1 MKKLLLLLFLALLV
15 GCSSHISPPSTIF
28 VDTNKDKKIDKSID
42 TIVDAFDKRDAAEL
56 KSLLHKDVIQSNPNI
71 ENEINRAFD
80 FYKGTSVKYTRNNNE
95 STIIDDGNIQYVSY
109 ATISVETDQDSYS
122 IHIAYNVKDKKHPE
136 KEGIYAIKIL
146 PLSIYADYYY
156 YAYGDSNKMNEMS
169 DELPE
174 EVQIADCDKECKQY
188 GMGVFTYTKEDIM
201 EAYYK
206 KNGKKMMLANPSD
219 EAPISNSATEGHTQ
233 CHTGDGSR
241 PLKKSP
247 ISKVFK

>member
-1 MKKLLLLLFLALLV
+1 MKKILPLIILLLLV
-15 GCSSHISPPSTIF
+15 GCSSSVRPPSTIF
-28 VDTNKDKKIDKSID
+28 VDTNKDKKIDNAID

-156 YAYGDSNKMNEMS
+156 CAYGDSNKMNEMS

-174 EVQIADCDKECKQY
+174 EVQIADCDKECKKY

-206 KNGKKMMLANPSD
+206 KNGKQMPMEDPAD
-219 EAPISNSATEGHTQ
+219 ETSV
-233 CHTGDGSR
+233 
-241 PLKKSP
+241 LSP
-247 ISKVFK
+247 TT